1 MTKIKFTFAF
11 LGLFLIAS
19 SALMAQSADAIV
31 GTWFNTEREAKIEIY
46 KEAGKYNG
54 KIVWL
59 KEPTENGKPKLD
71 KNNSN
76 ASLRKR
82 PLMGLNL
89 LKGFVYEDGVWED
102 GEIYD
107 PKNGKTYSCVIK
119 RKNDKVLEVRG
130 YIGFSMIGRT
140 VEWYKAD

>member
-1 MTKIKFTFAF
+1 MTKIKFTFVF

-82 PLMGLNL
+82 PPMGLNL
-89 LKGFVYEDGVWED
+89 LKG
-102 GEIYD
+102 I
-107 PKNGKTYSCVIK
+107 C
-119 RKNDKVLEVRG
+119 L
-130 YIGFSMIGRT
+130 
-140 VEWYKAD
+140 A